1 MLQICKAFTVAIKE
15 MKKTPTELKKARHTY
30 QQLPLN
36 SPNFEIM
43 IKQMDD
49 EEKLLDEIDSID
61 VNIFKNM
68 NFVLNRLLSDNLLME
83 RIPDAFCG
91 DSASNYNRLYV

>member
-1 MLQICKAFTVAIKE
+1 

-43 IKQMDD
+43 IKQMGD
-49 EEKLLDEIDSID
+49 EENLIEMTSKLVFFQFI
-61 VNIFKNM
+61 KK
-68 NFVLNRLLSDNLLME
+68 
-83 RIPDAFCG
+83 
-91 DSASNYNRLYV
+91 